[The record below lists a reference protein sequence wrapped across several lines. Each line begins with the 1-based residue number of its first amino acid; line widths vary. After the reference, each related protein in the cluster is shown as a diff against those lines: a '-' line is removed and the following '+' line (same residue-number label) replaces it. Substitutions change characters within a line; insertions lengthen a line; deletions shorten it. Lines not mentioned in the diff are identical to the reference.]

1 MFASNPSHTPSQTF
15 VPVNLMYDLPMKRV
29 LQAAVE
35 RLVGSV
41 GYVEGEGAGM
51 KVRQDENNTHI

>member
-1 MFASNPSHTPSQTF
+1 M
-15 VPVNLMYDLPMKRV
+15 PVNLMYDLPMKRV